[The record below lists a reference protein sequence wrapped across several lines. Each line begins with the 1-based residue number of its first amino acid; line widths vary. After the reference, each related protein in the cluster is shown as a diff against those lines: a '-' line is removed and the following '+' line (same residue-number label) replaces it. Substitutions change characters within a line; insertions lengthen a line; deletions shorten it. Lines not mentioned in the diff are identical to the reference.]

1 MIESTNKT
9 ERTEKNERIEKA
21 SQNLKGSIAAGTAAL
36 IIHPARAALPTTAPP
51 TRSADDGN
59 FIQLLQNYAYDIG
72 IFAGLAL
79 ALVVFFIVIKNTIVA
94 YNDIPNGRS
103 TMGAVAMQAGVGV
116 LLMVFIMFLLT
127 EAAGIL

>member
-1 MIESTNKT
+1 MIERT
-9 ERTEKNERIEKA
+9 ERTEKNERIKKA
-21 SQNLKGSIAAGTAAL
+21 PQKLKGATGTAAL
-36 IIHPARAALPTTAPP
+36 MTLTQSASAALPTTAPP
-51 TRSADDGN
+51 TRAADDGN

-72 IFAGLAL
+72 IFAGLGL

-127 EAAGIL
+127 EAADIL

>member
-1 MIESTNKT
+1 MARAQRRAGHT
-9 ERTEKNERIEKA
+9 EPRTRAGRRNGFWGLPVA
-21 SQNLKGSIAAGTAAL
+21 VMPLAIAA
-36 IIHPARAALPTTAPP
+36 RADLPTTAPP
-51 TRSADDGN
+51 TRAADDGN
-59 FIQLLQNYAYDIG
+59 YIQLLQNYAYDIG

-127 EAAGIL
+127 EAAEIL

>member
-1 MIESTNKT
+1 MTQPNQTILARLSRRFIIGTSLLLGL
-9 ERTEKNERIEKA
+9 A
-21 SQNLKGSIAAGTAAL
+21 SA
-36 IIHPARAALPTTAPP
+36 ARADLPTTAPP
-51 TRSADDGN
+51 TRAADDGN
-59 FIQLLQNYAYDIG
+59 YIQLLQNYAYDIG

-127 EAAGIL
+127 EAADIL

>member
-1 MIESTNKT
+1 MI
-9 ERTEKNERIEKA
+9 ERIERSERVIKTPA
-21 SQNLKGSIAAGTAAL
+21 QRTGPVAAGTAAL
-36 IIHPARAALPTTAPP
+36 MTLIQPARAALPTTAPP